1 MTSQTAPP
9 RQPFHVDRGASLHAW
24 LRHMRD
30 HEPVYYDATMHS
42 WRVLRHADAVRVFSD
57 WSTFSNDMHRVMPAQ
72 EFKDGNLSALDPPEH
87 KSLRGLLSQG
97 FTPRM
102 LAPFA
107 TRVEGLVVEILEQLE
122 EQDEFDLA
130 AGLAYQ
136 LPLNVISELL
146 GVDRDGREVLRRC
159 SDAQL
164 TLSTE
169 DPTNDAFIRNRE
181 KAMKEILDYL
191 RDQAR
196 ERRTRPRDDMI
207 SRLVHAEM
215 DGRRLTESEIVNF
228 SVLLLLAGHLTTMGL
243 LGSMVACLDEHPD
256 ALAEIRADRS
266 LVPNTVEEVLRYRPP
281 VPDAGR
287 VTNQEVTLGGA
298 TIPADQFVLISLTSA
313 NWDERAY
320 PDPARFDIHR
330 TPNPQLAFTH
340 GIHVCLG
347 AHLARLE
354 GKVAL
359 EVLLDRYRSW
369 EVTGVDW
376 YENNTICA
384 PRRLTVVAQRNS

>member
-9 RQPFHVDRGASLHAW
+9 RRPFHVDRGVSLHAW

-30 HEPVYYDATMHS
+30 HEPVYFDTTMNS
-42 WRVLRHADAVRVFSD
+42 WRVLRHADAVQVFSD
-57 WSTFSNDMHRVMPAQ
+57 WQVFSNDMHRVMPAQ

-87 KSLRGLLSQG
+87 RSLRGLLSQG

-107 TRVEGLVVEILEQLE
+107 GRIESLVVEILEELE
-122 EQDEFDLA
+122 EQGEFDLA

-164 TLSTE
+164 TLSTD
-169 DPTNDAFIRNRE
+169 DPTDDAFIQNRE
-181 KAMKEILDYL
+181 KAMREILDYL
-191 RDQAR
+191 RDHAR

-215 DGRRLTESEIVNF
+215 DGRRLTETEIVNF

-243 LGSMVACLDEHPD
+243 LGSMVACLDEHPET
-256 ALAEIRADRS
+256 LAEIRADRS
-266 LVPNTVEEVLRYRPP
+266 LLGNTVEEVLRYLPP

-320 PDPARFDIHR
+320 PDPSRFDIHR

-359 EVLLDRYRSW
+359 DVLLNRYRTW

-384 PRRLTVVAQRNS
+384 PRRLTVAVQRHT

>member
-169 DPTNDAFIRNRE
+169 DPTNDAFIQNRE

-207 SRLVHAEM
+207 SRLVHAET